1 MTSAAGF
8 IALVVVGGGGGRVSV
23 RYISLCGVPFLL
35 VVSGW
40 MNGWIVSSLGGR
52 KGVVGVSVAVLRG

>member
-1 MTSAAGF
+1 MTGAAGF
-8 IALVVVGGGGGRVSV
+8 IALVVVGGGGGRVLV

-40 MNGWIVSSLGGR
+40 TDGWIVSSLGGK